1 MKKKKQRL
9 QNLLPLGTVKELR
22 ERYEYAELQME
33 LKRLCKVEML
43 PLMLEAY
50 NRLRTV
56 IPKETDKVI
65 QVAERWENASPMI
78 DINCH
83 VRTRSGVILVPVAA
97 CESWPELM
105 DMPVYCDRT
114 LELTEKEVLA
124 GILWEVAYYKDC
136 YLKNIEKTDKIG

>member
-9 QNLLPLGTVKELR
+9 QNLLPLGTVKELI

-65 QVAERWENASPMI
+65 
-78 DINCH
+78 H
-83 VRTRSGVILVPVAA
+83 
-97 CESWPELM
+97 
-105 DMPVYCDRT
+105 CDRT